1 MKNRNKSFFINTCVI
16 KKKLNIK
23 LICIKNVVKPVIL
36 IVVQVRIDAVLRQ
49 TGQFSVS
56 VVVQVPFGAGR
67 C

>member
-23 LICIKNVVKPVIL
+23 FVCIKNVVKPVIL